1 MAASSTYT
9 PIANYTVSGTST
21 SLITFNSFSGY
32 TDLILRIQG
41 TSWGNGRLR
50 FNSDSGSNYNWNVT
64 SGNGTSAANN
74 RSNNDTSLVTGYL
87 GGNGMNLVHIM
98 NYSNSTTYKSV
109 LTRASNPSSG
119 TDMMNGSWRN
129 TAAITTI
136 TVQVNQSGSG
146 TFANGDNI
154 TIWGIVAA

>member
-1 MAASSTYT
+1 MAAGSTYT
-9 PIANYTVSGTST
+9 PVANYTVSGTST

-50 FNSDSGSNYNWNVT
+50 FNSDSGANYNWNVVT
-64 SGNGTSAANN
+64 GDGTSAFNN
-74 RSNNDTSLVTGYL
+74 RSNNDTSLVTGYY
-87 GGNGMNLVHIM
+87 GGNGINFAQIM
-98 NYSNSTTYKSV
+98 NYANSTTYKSV
-109 LTRASNPSSG
+109 LTRASNAAVG
-119 TDMMNGSWRN
+119 TDMMNGTWRN

-136 TVQVNQSGSG
+136 TVQVNATGSG